1 MNEVEERYT
10 QIHKSIT
17 QLWGMGMNTP
27 QVIVRNLSPSTERER
42 IMNVA
47 YVKVI
52 AERVKQ
58 RVVIP
63 GHKNY
68 KYLEHL
74 DFWDAVK
81 DYNGEALVIFRA
93 PKSDPII
100 TGICQPS
107 LHYNRI
113 SINESPMYSVHWSD
127 SKLLD
132 FPAVL
137 HRAIQDLNGM
147 LVRGKAELDGMSIRF
162 SFHSK
167 SEGTSG
173 DKIVL
178 WGQNF

>member
-10 QIHKSIT
+10 QIYNSIS

-27 QVIVRNLSPSTERER
+27 QVLVRNLSPTTERER
-42 IMNVA
+42 IMNIA

-63 GHKNY
+63 GCKDY

-74 DFWDAVK
+74 DFWDAIK

-93 PKSDPII
+93 PNTEPIL

-113 SINESPMYSVHWSD
+113 SINGRPMYSVPWSD
-127 SKLLD
+127 SVLIN
-132 FPAVL
+132 FPLVL
-137 HRAIQDLNGM
+137 HRPIQDLNKM
-147 LVRGKAELDGMSIRF
+147 LVRGKPMLDGMLIRF
-162 SFHSK
+162 SFHGK
-167 SEGTSG
+167 GEGTSG